1 MSEDIKIDILR
12 RAIIDDIA
20 ELDRLR
26 GQERDSRAPVK
37 LDQ

>member
-12 RAIIDDIA
+12 RAIIDEIA

-26 GQERDSRAPVK
+26 GQARDDRALVE
-37 LDQ
+37 LD